1 MSCVAILPLHM
12 TRDGDNSKERVGV
25 CARASPHAAPHPS
38 HVFTSHI
45 PCLYIPC
52 VLNLLACRGVR
63 LFHSSSLYSIPLLS
77 IRFLFS
83 LFDSSSLYSIPLLFI
98 RFLLWYWACL
108 GSRSMKRDVSF
119 LEKSTREKGGEG
131 AIGIDDAL
139 QMHCNNRETIYN

>member
-1 MSCVAILPLHM
+1 VRELHRMLHRIHRMSFHPMCFKSTCL
-12 TRDGDNSKERVGV
+12 SW
-25 CARASPHAAPHPS
+25 CASIRFLFS
-38 HVFTSHI
+38 
-45 PCLYIPC
+45 
-52 VLNLLACRGVR
+52 

-98 RFLLWYWACL
+98 RFLFWYWACL

-139 QMHCNNRETIYN
+139 QMHCNNRETIYNRGTATLQQ